1 MFWLWIRD
9 KNDIV
14 KMAVSAILKNN
25 LDIQDY

>member
-1 MFWLWIRD
+1 MFWLRIRD

-25 LDIQDY
+25 LDIQGY